1 MWIILGSISF
11 NFILLLLIIFLLN
24 SFFLIMIRIKIQS
37 FKIILSDI
45 LNQNNSNKKIVP
57 EFYEFK
63 NLITHKIN
71 DIKDEIDYS
80 KSVLELYESS
90 KNSLDDGI
98 MFLDFDMNIVN
109 FNNKLISLLDSSE
122 LSFSKDNKVTD
133 ITKNL
138 DIIEFCSE
146 SVSKNQNEK
155 IIELS
160 FPTRYY
166 NIKSKLIN
174 QYLLVVIKDITDFI
188 SLDKTRKE
196 FFANTSHEL
205 KTPITSMKLN
215 IEALQNSKMKRND
228 SDFEFF
234 LEKIKEDSNRLEKI
248 SKEIIDVHA
257 IESGELTIN
266 FEDIPISDLINEL
279 KEEFSSILDAKKIK
293 FEYSIQKK
301 FPRIKIDKSMFKTAL
316 ENLISNS
323 IRYSH
328 KDSKIELECI
338 YDDENFYFNL
348 RDFGIGISDKDLPH
362 IFERF
367 YRVDGL
373 RSERH
378 SGIGLSIV
386 KQIVD
391 VHNGNIT
398 AESSINEGLLI
409 KIKIPFI

>member
-11 NFILLLLIIFLLN
+11 NFILLLLVIFLLN

-45 LNQNNSNKKIVP
+45 LNQNNSNEKIVP
-57 EFYEFK
+57 EFYGFK
-63 NLITHKIN
+63 NLILHKIN
-71 DIKDEIDYS
+71 DIRDEIDYS

-98 MFLDFDMNIVN
+98 MFLDFDMNILN

-122 LSFSKDNKVTD
+122 LSFSKDNKLTD

-174 QYLLVVIKDITDFI
+174 QYLLVVIKDVTEFI

-257 IESGELTIN
+257 IESGELIIN

>member
-1 MWIILGSISF
+1 
-11 NFILLLLIIFLLN
+11 
-24 SFFLIMIRIKIQS
+24 MIRIKIQS

-45 LNQNNSNKKIVP
+45 LNKNSSNEKIVP
-57 EFYEFK
+57 EFYGFM
-63 NLITHKIN
+63 NLITRKIN

-80 KSVLELYESS
+80 KSVLELYEIS

-98 MFLDFDMNIVN
+98 MLLDFDMNILN

-122 LSFSKDNKVTD
+122 LYLSKNNKVTD

-138 DIIEFCSE
+138 DIIEFCTE
-146 SVSKNQNEK
+146 SVSKNHNEK

-160 FPTRYY
+160 FHTRYFS
-166 NIKSKLIN
+166 IKSELIN
-174 QYLLVVIKDITDFI
+174 QYLLVVIKDVTDFI

-215 IEALQNSKMKRND
+215 IEALQNSKIKGND
-228 SDFEFF
+228 SDYEFF

-248 SKEIIDVHA
+248 SKEIIDVHT
-257 IESGELTIN
+257 IESGELIVN
-266 FEDIPISDLINEL
+266 LEDIQISDLINEL
-279 KEEFSSILDAKKIK
+279 HEEFSTILDSKRIK

-301 FPRIKIDKSMFKTAL
+301 IPKIKIDKSMFKTAL
-316 ENLISNS
+316 ENLISNA

-328 KDSKIELECI
+328 KDSKIELKCI
-338 YDDENFYFNL
+338 YDDENIYFNL

-391 VHNGNIT
+391 VHNGNIA

-409 KIKIPFI
+409 KIKIPFR

>member
-1 MWIILGSISF
+1 MT
-11 NFILLLLIIFLLN
+11 
-24 SFFLIMIRIKIQS
+24 RIKIQS
-37 FKIILSDI
+37 FQIILSDI
-45 LNQNNSNKKIVP
+45 LNQNNSNEKIVP
-57 EFYEFK
+57 EFYGFK

-80 KSVLELYESS
+80 KSVLELYKSS

-98 MFLDFDMNIVN
+98 MFLDFDMNILN

-257 IESGELTIN
+257 IESGELIIN
-266 FEDIPISDLINEL
+266 FEDIPISDLIN
-279 KEEFSSILDAKKIK
+279 
-293 FEYSIQKK
+293 
-301 FPRIKIDKSMFKTAL
+301 
-316 ENLISNS
+316 
-323 IRYSH
+323 
-328 KDSKIELECI
+328 
-338 YDDENFYFNL
+338 
-348 RDFGIGISDKDLPH
+348 
-362 IFERF
+362 
-367 YRVDGL
+367 
-373 RSERH
+373 
-378 SGIGLSIV
+378 
-386 KQIVD
+386 
-391 VHNGNIT
+391 
-398 AESSINEGLLI
+398 
-409 KIKIPFI
+409 

>member
-57 EFYEFK
+57 EFYGFK

-257 IESGELTIN
+257 IESGELIIN

>member
-1 MWIILGSISF
+1 
-11 NFILLLLIIFLLN
+11 
-24 SFFLIMIRIKIQS
+24 MIRIKIQS

-45 LNQNNSNKKIVP
+45 LNKNSSNEKIVP
-57 EFYEFK
+57 EFYGFM
-63 NLITHKIN
+63 NLITRKIN

-80 KSVLELYESS
+80 KSVLELYEIS

-98 MFLDFDMNIVN
+98 MLLDFDMNILN

-122 LSFSKDNKVTD
+122 LYLSKNNKVTD

-138 DIIEFCSE
+138 DIIEFCTE
-146 SVSKNQNEK
+146 SVSKNHNEK

-160 FPTRYY
+160 FPTRYFS
-166 NIKSKLIN
+166 IKSELIN
-174 QYLLVVIKDITDFI
+174 QYLLVVIKDVTDFI

-215 IEALQNSKMKRND
+215 IEALQNSKIKGND
-228 SDFEFF
+228 SDYEFF
-234 LEKIKEDSNRLEKI
+234 LEKLKEDSNRLEKI
-248 SKEIIDVHA
+248 SKDIIDVHA
-257 IESGELTIN
+257 IESGELIVN
-266 FEDIPISDLINEL
+266 LEDIQISDLINEL
-279 KEEFSSILDAKKIK
+279 HEEFSTILDSKRIK

-301 FPRIKIDKSMFKTAL
+301 IPKIKIDKSMFKTAL
-316 ENLISNS
+316 ENLISNA

-328 KDSKIELECI
+328 KDSKIELKCI
-338 YDDENFYFNL
+338 YDDENIYFNL

-391 VHNGNIT
+391 VHNGNIA

-409 KIKIPFI
+409 KIKIPFR

>member
-1 MWIILGSISF
+1 
-11 NFILLLLIIFLLN
+11 
-24 SFFLIMIRIKIQS
+24 MIRIKIQS

-45 LNQNNSNKKIVP
+45 LNKNSSNEKIVP
-57 EFYEFK
+57 EFYGFM
-63 NLITHKIN
+63 NLITRKIN

-80 KSVLELYESS
+80 KSVLELYEIS

-98 MFLDFDMNIVN
+98 MLLDFDMNILN
-109 FNNKLISLLDSSE
+109 FNNKLISFLDSSE
-122 LSFSKDNKVTD
+122 LYLSKNNKVTD

-138 DIIEFCSE
+138 DIIEFCTE
-146 SVSKNQNEK
+146 SVSKNHNEK

-160 FPTRYY
+160 FPTRYFS
-166 NIKSKLIN
+166 IKSELIN
-174 QYLLVVIKDITDFI
+174 QYLLVVIKDVTDFI

-215 IEALQNSKMKRND
+215 IEALHNSKIKGND
-228 SDFEFF
+228 SDYEFF

-248 SKEIIDVHA
+248 SKDIIDVHA
-257 IESGELTIN
+257 IESGELIVN
-266 FEDIPISDLINEL
+266 LEDIQISDLINEL
-279 KEEFSSILDAKKIK
+279 HEEFSTILDSKRIK

-301 FPRIKIDKSMFKTAL
+301 IPKIKIDKSMFKTAL
-316 ENLISNS
+316 ENLISNA

-328 KDSKIELECI
+328 KDSKIELKCI
-338 YDDENFYFNL
+338 YDDENIYFNL

-391 VHNGNIT
+391 VHNGNIA

-409 KIKIPFI
+409 KIKIPFR

>member
-1 MWIILGSISF
+1 MWIIRGSISF
-11 NFILLLLIIFLLN
+11 NFILLLLVIFLLN

-45 LNQNNSNKKIVP
+45 LNQNNSNEKIVP
-57 EFYEFK
+57 EFYGFK
-63 NLITHKIN
+63 NLILHKIN
-71 DIKDEIDYS
+71 DIRDEIDYS

-122 LSFSKDNKVTD
+122 LSFSKDNKLTD

-174 QYLLVVIKDITDFI
+174 QYLLVVIKDVTDFI

-257 IESGELTIN
+257 IESGELIIN

-348 RDFGIGISDKDLPH
+348 KDFGIGISDKDLPH

>member
-1 MWIILGSISF
+1 
-11 NFILLLLIIFLLN
+11 
-24 SFFLIMIRIKIQS
+24 MIRIKIQS

-45 LNQNNSNKKIVP
+45 LNKNSSNEKIVP
-57 EFYEFK
+57 EFYGFM
-63 NLITHKIN
+63 NLITRKIN

-80 KSVLELYESS
+80 KSVLELYEIS

-98 MFLDFDMNIVN
+98 MLLDFDMNILN

-122 LSFSKDNKVTD
+122 LYLSKNNKVTD

-138 DIIEFCSE
+138 DIIEFCTE
-146 SVSKNQNEK
+146 SVSKNHNEK

-160 FPTRYY
+160 FPTRYFS
-166 NIKSKLIN
+166 IKSELIN
-174 QYLLVVIKDITDFI
+174 QYLLVVIKDVTDFI

-215 IEALQNSKMKRND
+215 IEALHNSKIKGND
-228 SDFEFF
+228 SDYEFF

-248 SKEIIDVHA
+248 SKDIIDVHA
-257 IESGELTIN
+257 IESGELIVN
-266 FEDIPISDLINEL
+266 LEDIQISDLINEL
-279 KEEFSSILDAKKIK
+279 HEEFSTILDSKRIK

-301 FPRIKIDKSMFKTAL
+301 IPKIKIDKSMFKTAL
-316 ENLISNS
+316 ENLISNA

-328 KDSKIELECI
+328 KDSKIELKCI
-338 YDDENFYFNL
+338 YDDENIYFNL

-391 VHNGNIT
+391 VHNGNIA
-398 AESSINEGLLI
+398 AESSLNEGLLI
-409 KIKIPFI
+409 KIKIPLR

>member
-1 MWIILGSISF
+1 
-11 NFILLLLIIFLLN
+11 
-24 SFFLIMIRIKIQS
+24 MIRIKIQS

-45 LNQNNSNKKIVP
+45 LNKNSSNEKIVP
-57 EFYEFK
+57 EFYGFM
-63 NLITHKIN
+63 NLITRKIN

-80 KSVLELYESS
+80 KSVLELYEIS

-98 MFLDFDMNIVN
+98 MLLDFDMNILN
-109 FNNKLISLLDSSE
+109 FNNKLISFLDSSE
-122 LSFSKDNKVTD
+122 LYLSKNNKVTD

-138 DIIEFCSE
+138 DIIEFCTE
-146 SVSKNQNEK
+146 SVSKNHNEK

-160 FPTRYY
+160 FPTRYFS
-166 NIKSKLIN
+166 IKSELIN
-174 QYLLVVIKDITDFI
+174 QYLLVVIKDVTDFI

-215 IEALQNSKMKRND
+215 IEALQNSKIKGND
-228 SDFEFF
+228 SDYEFF

-248 SKEIIDVHA
+248 SKDIIDVHA
-257 IESGELTIN
+257 IESGELIVN
-266 FEDIPISDLINEL
+266 LEDIQISDLINEL
-279 KEEFSSILDAKKIK
+279 HEEFSTILDSKRIK

-301 FPRIKIDKSMFKTAL
+301 IPKIKIDKSMFKTAL
-316 ENLISNS
+316 ENLISNA

-328 KDSKIELECI
+328 KDSKIELKCI
-338 YDDENFYFNL
+338 YDDENIYFNL

-391 VHNGNIT
+391 VHNGNIA

-409 KIKIPFI
+409 KIKIPFR

>member
-1 MWIILGSISF
+1 
-11 NFILLLLIIFLLN
+11 
-24 SFFLIMIRIKIQS
+24 MIRIKIQS

-45 LNQNNSNKKIVP
+45 LNKNSSNEKVP
-57 EFYEFK
+57 EFYGFM
-63 NLITHKIN
+63 NLITRKIN

-80 KSVLELYESS
+80 KSVLELYEIS

-98 MFLDFDMNIVN
+98 MLLDFDMNILN

-122 LSFSKDNKVTD
+122 LYLSKNNKVTD

-138 DIIEFCSE
+138 DIIEFCTE
-146 SVSKNQNEK
+146 SVSKNHNEK

-160 FPTRYY
+160 FPTRYFS
-166 NIKSKLIN
+166 IKSELIN
-174 QYLLVVIKDITDFI
+174 QYLLVVIKDVTDFI

-215 IEALQNSKMKRND
+215 IEALQNSKIKGND
-228 SDFEFF
+228 SDYEFF

-248 SKEIIDVHA
+248 SKDIIDVHA
-257 IESGELTIN
+257 IESGELIVN
-266 FEDIPISDLINEL
+266 LEDIQISDLINEL
-279 KEEFSSILDAKKIK
+279 HEEFSTILDSKRIK

-301 FPRIKIDKSMFKTAL
+301 IPKIKIDKSMFKTAL
-316 ENLISNS
+316 ENLISNA

-328 KDSKIELECI
+328 KDSKIELKCI
-338 YDDENFYFNL
+338 YDDENIYFNL

-391 VHNGNIT
+391 VHNGNIA

-409 KIKIPFI
+409 KIKIPFR

>member
-1 MWIILGSISF
+1 MWIIRGSISF
-11 NFILLLLIIFLLN
+11 NFILLLLVIFLLN

-45 LNQNNSNKKIVP
+45 LNQNNSNEKIVP
-57 EFYEFK
+57 EFYGFK

-80 KSVLELYESS
+80 KSLLELYESS

-98 MFLDFDMNIVN
+98 MFLDFDMNILN

-122 LSFSKDNKVTD
+122 LSLSKDNKITD

-160 FPTRYY
+160 FPTRHY

-174 QYLLVVIKDITDFI
+174 QYLLVVIKDVTNII

-215 IEALQNSKMKRND
+215 IEALQNSKLKRND
-228 SDFEFF
+228 FDFEFF
-234 LEKIKEDSNRLEKI
+234 LEKIKQDSNRLEKI

-257 IESGELTIN
+257 IESGQLKVN
-266 FEDIPISDLINEL
+266 FEDIQISDLINEL
-279 KEEFSSILDAKKIK
+279 NEEFSSILDAKKIK

-301 FPRIKIDKSMFKTAL
+301 IPRIKIDKSMFKTAL
-316 ENLISNS
+316 ENLISNA
-323 IRYSH
+323 IRYSN
-328 KDSKIELECI
+328 KDSKIELICI

-348 RDFGIGISDKDLPH
+348 RDYGIGISDKDLPH

-386 KQIVD
+386 KQIID
-391 VHNGNIT
+391 VHNGDIA
-398 AESSINEGLLI
+398 AESSINEGLLV

>member
-1 MWIILGSISF
+1 
-11 NFILLLLIIFLLN
+11 
-24 SFFLIMIRIKIQS
+24 MIRIKIQS

-45 LNQNNSNKKIVP
+45 LNKNSSNEKIVP
-57 EFYEFK
+57 EFYGFM
-63 NLITHKIN
+63 NLITRKIN

-80 KSVLELYESS
+80 KSVLELYEIS

-98 MFLDFDMNIVN
+98 MLLDFDMNIVN

-122 LSFSKDNKVTD
+122 LYLSKNNKVTD

-138 DIIEFCSE
+138 DIIEFCTE
-146 SVSKNQNEK
+146 SVSKNHNEK

-160 FPTRYY
+160 FPTRYFS
-166 NIKSKLIN
+166 IKSELIN
-174 QYLLVVIKDITDFI
+174 QYLLVVIKDVTDFI

-215 IEALQNSKMKRND
+215 IEALQNSKIKGND
-228 SDFEFF
+228 SDYEFF

-248 SKEIIDVHA
+248 SKDIIDVHA
-257 IESGELTIN
+257 IESGELIVN
-266 FEDIPISDLINEL
+266 LEDIQISDLINEL
-279 KEEFSSILDAKKIK
+279 HEEFSTILDSKRIK

-301 FPRIKIDKSMFKTAL
+301 IPKIKIDKSMFKTAL
-316 ENLISNS
+316 ENLISNA

-328 KDSKIELECI
+328 KDSKIELKCI
-338 YDDENFYFNL
+338 YDDENIYFNL

-391 VHNGNIT
+391 VHNGNIA

-409 KIKIPFI
+409 KIKIPFR

>member
-1 MWIILGSISF
+1 
-11 NFILLLLIIFLLN
+11 
-24 SFFLIMIRIKIQS
+24 MIRIKIQS

-45 LNQNNSNKKIVP
+45 LNKNSSNEKIVP
-57 EFYEFK
+57 EFYGFM
-63 NLITHKIN
+63 NLITRKIN

-80 KSVLELYESS
+80 KSVLELYEIS

-98 MFLDFDMNIVN
+98 MLLDFDMNILN

-122 LSFSKDNKVTD
+122 LYLSKNNKVTD

-138 DIIEFCSE
+138 DIIEFCTE
-146 SVSKNQNEK
+146 SVSKNHNEK

-160 FPTRYY
+160 FPTRYFS
-166 NIKSKLIN
+166 IKSELIN
-174 QYLLVVIKDITDFI
+174 QYLLVVIKDVTDFI

-196 FFANTSHEL
+196 FFANTSHEF

-215 IEALQNSKMKRND
+215 IEALQNSKIKGND
-228 SDFEFF
+228 SDYEFF

-248 SKEIIDVHA
+248 SKDIIDVHA
-257 IESGELTIN
+257 IESGELIVN
-266 FEDIPISDLINEL
+266 LEDIQISDLINEL
-279 KEEFSSILDAKKIK
+279 HEEFSTILDSKRIK

-301 FPRIKIDKSMFKTAL
+301 IPKIKIDKSMFKTAL
-316 ENLISNS
+316 ENLISNA

-328 KDSKIELECI
+328 KDSKIELKCI
-338 YDDENFYFNL
+338 YDDENIYFNL

-391 VHNGNIT
+391 VHNGNIA

-409 KIKIPFI
+409 KIKIPFR

>member
-1 MWIILGSISF
+1 
-11 NFILLLLIIFLLN
+11 
-24 SFFLIMIRIKIQS
+24 MIRIKIQS
-37 FKIILSDI
+37 CKIILSDI
-45 LNQNNSNKKIVP
+45 LNKNSSNEKIVP
-57 EFYEFK
+57 EFYGFM
-63 NLITHKIN
+63 NLITRKIN

-80 KSVLELYESS
+80 KSVLELYEIS

-98 MFLDFDMNIVN
+98 MLLDFDMNILN

-122 LSFSKDNKVTD
+122 LYLSKNNKVTD

-138 DIIEFCSE
+138 DIIGFCTE
-146 SVSKNQNEK
+146 SVSKNHNEK

-160 FPTRYY
+160 FPTRYFS
-166 NIKSKLIN
+166 IKSELIN
-174 QYLLVVIKDITDFI
+174 QYLLVVIKDVTDFI

-215 IEALQNSKMKRND
+215 IEALQNSKIKGND
-228 SDFEFF
+228 SDYEFF

-248 SKEIIDVHA
+248 SKDIIDVHA
-257 IESGELTIN
+257 IESGELIVN
-266 FEDIPISDLINEL
+266 LEDIQISDLINEL
-279 KEEFSSILDAKKIK
+279 HEEFSTILDSKRIK

-301 FPRIKIDKSMFKTAL
+301 IPKIKIDKSMFKTAL
-316 ENLISNS
+316 ENLISNA

-328 KDSKIELECI
+328 KDSKIELKCI
-338 YDDENFYFNL
+338 YDDENIYFNL

-391 VHNGNIT
+391 VHNGNIA

-409 KIKIPFI
+409 KIKIPFR

>member
-1 MWIILGSISF
+1 
-11 NFILLLLIIFLLN
+11 
-24 SFFLIMIRIKIQS
+24 MIRIKIQS

-45 LNQNNSNKKIVP
+45 LNKNSSNEKIVP
-57 EFYEFK
+57 EFYGFM
-63 NLITHKIN
+63 NLITRKIN

-80 KSVLELYESS
+80 KSVLELYEIS

-98 MFLDFDMNIVN
+98 MLLDFDMNILN

-122 LSFSKDNKVTD
+122 LYLSKNNKVTD

-138 DIIEFCSE
+138 DIIEFCTE
-146 SVSKNQNEK
+146 SVSKNHNEK

-160 FPTRYY
+160 FPTRYFS
-166 NIKSKLIN
+166 IKSELIN
-174 QYLLVVIKDITDFI
+174 QYLLVVIKDVTDFI

-215 IEALQNSKMKRND
+215 IEALHNSKIKGND
-228 SDFEFF
+228 SDYEFF

-248 SKEIIDVHA
+248 SKDIIDVHA
-257 IESGELTIN
+257 IESGELIVN
-266 FEDIPISDLINEL
+266 LEDIQISDLINEL
-279 KEEFSSILDAKKIK
+279 HEEFSTILDSKRIK

-301 FPRIKIDKSMFKTAL
+301 IPKIKIDKSMFKTAL
-316 ENLISNS
+316 ENLISNA

-328 KDSKIELECI
+328 KDSKIELKCI
-338 YDDENFYFNL
+338 YDDENIYFNL

-391 VHNGNIT
+391 VHNGNIA

-409 KIKIPFI
+409 KIKIPFR

>member
-1 MWIILGSISF
+1 
-11 NFILLLLIIFLLN
+11 
-24 SFFLIMIRIKIQS
+24 MIRIKIQS

-45 LNQNNSNKKIVP
+45 LNKNSSNEKIVP
-57 EFYEFK
+57 EFYGFM
-63 NLITHKIN
+63 NLITRKIN

-80 KSVLELYESS
+80 KSVLELYEIS

-98 MFLDFDMNIVN
+98 MLLDFDMNILN

-122 LSFSKDNKVTD
+122 LSLSKNNKVTD

-138 DIIEFCSE
+138 DIIEFCTE
-146 SVSKNQNEK
+146 SVSKNHNEK

-160 FPTRYY
+160 FPTRYFS
-166 NIKSKLIN
+166 IKSELIN
-174 QYLLVVIKDITDFI
+174 QYLLVVIKDVTDFI

-215 IEALQNSKMKRND
+215 IEALQNSKIKGND
-228 SDFEFF
+228 SDYEFF

-248 SKEIIDVHA
+248 SKDIIDVHA
-257 IESGELTIN
+257 IESGELIVN
-266 FEDIPISDLINEL
+266 LEDIQISDLINEL
-279 KEEFSSILDAKKIK
+279 HEEFSTILDSKRIK

-301 FPRIKIDKSMFKTAL
+301 IPKIKIDKSMFKTAL
-316 ENLISNS
+316 ENLISNA

-328 KDSKIELECI
+328 KDSKIELKCI
-338 YDDENFYFNL
+338 YDDENIYFNL

-391 VHNGNIT
+391 VHNGNIA

-409 KIKIPFI
+409 KIKIPFR

>member
-1 MWIILGSISF
+1 
-11 NFILLLLIIFLLN
+11 
-24 SFFLIMIRIKIQS
+24 MIRIKIQS

-45 LNQNNSNKKIVP
+45 LNKNSSNEKIVP
-57 EFYEFK
+57 EFYGFM
-63 NLITHKIN
+63 NLITRKIN

-80 KSVLELYESS
+80 KSVLELYEIS

-98 MFLDFDMNIVN
+98 MLLDFDMNILN

-122 LSFSKDNKVTD
+122 LYLSKNNKVTD

-138 DIIEFCSE
+138 DIIEFCTE
-146 SVSKNQNEK
+146 SVSKNHNEK

-160 FPTRYY
+160 FPTRYFS
-166 NIKSKLIN
+166 IKSELIN
-174 QYLLVVIKDITDFI
+174 QYLLVVIKDVTDFI

-215 IEALQNSKMKRND
+215 IEALQNSKIKGND
-228 SDFEFF
+228 SDYEFF

-248 SKEIIDVHA
+248 SKDIIDVHA
-257 IESGELTIN
+257 IESGELIVN
-266 FEDIPISDLINEL
+266 LEDIQISDLINEL
-279 KEEFSSILDAKKIK
+279 HEEFSTILDSKKIK

-301 FPRIKIDKSMFKTAL
+301 IPKIKIDKSMFKTAL
-316 ENLISNS
+316 ENLISNA

-328 KDSKIELECI
+328 KDSKIELKCI
-338 YDDENFYFNL
+338 YDDENIYFNL

-391 VHNGNIT
+391 VHNGNIA

-409 KIKIPFI
+409 KIKIPFR

>member
-1 MWIILGSISF
+1 
-11 NFILLLLIIFLLN
+11 
-24 SFFLIMIRIKIQS
+24 MIRIKIQS

-45 LNQNNSNKKIVP
+45 LNKNSSNEKIVP
-57 EFYEFK
+57 EFYGFM
-63 NLITHKIN
+63 NLITRKIN

-80 KSVLELYESS
+80 KSVLELYEIS

-98 MFLDFDMNIVN
+98 MLLDFDMNILN

-122 LSFSKDNKVTD
+122 LYLSKNNKVTD

-138 DIIEFCSE
+138 DIIEFCTE
-146 SVSKNQNEK
+146 SVSKNHNEK

-160 FPTRYY
+160 FPTRYFS
-166 NIKSKLIN
+166 IKSELIN
-174 QYLLVVIKDITDFI
+174 QYLLVVIKDVTDFI

-215 IEALQNSKMKRND
+215 IEALQNSKIKGND
-228 SDFEFF
+228 SDYEFF

-248 SKEIIDVHA
+248 SKDIIDVHA
-257 IESGELTIN
+257 IESGELIVN
-266 FEDIPISDLINEL
+266 LEDIQISDLINEL
-279 KEEFSSILDAKKIK
+279 HEEFSTILDSKRIK

-301 FPRIKIDKSMFKTAL
+301 IPKIKIDKSMFKTAL
-316 ENLISNS
+316 ENLISNA

-328 KDSKIELECI
+328 KDSKIELKCI
-338 YDDENFYFNL
+338 YDDENIYFNL

-391 VHNGNIT
+391 VHNGNIA

-409 KIKIPFI
+409 KIKIPFR

>member
-1 MWIILGSISF
+1 
-11 NFILLLLIIFLLN
+11 
-24 SFFLIMIRIKIQS
+24 MIRIKIQS

-45 LNQNNSNKKIVP
+45 LNKNSSNEKIVP
-57 EFYEFK
+57 EFYGFM
-63 NLITHKIN
+63 NLITRKIN

-80 KSVLELYESS
+80 KSVLELYEIS

-98 MFLDFDMNIVN
+98 MLLDFDMNILN

-122 LSFSKDNKVTD
+122 LYLSKNNKVTD

-138 DIIEFCSE
+138 DIIEFCTE
-146 SVSKNQNEK
+146 SVSKNHNEK

-160 FPTRYY
+160 FPTRYFS
-166 NIKSKLIN
+166 IKSELIN
-174 QYLLVVIKDITDFI
+174 QYLLVVIKDVTDFI

-215 IEALQNSKMKRND
+215 IEALQNSKIKGND
-228 SDFEFF
+228 SDYEFF

-248 SKEIIDVHA
+248 SKDIIDVHA
-257 IESGELTIN
+257 IESGELIVN
-266 FEDIPISDLINEL
+266 LEDIQISDLINEL
-279 KEEFSSILDAKKIK
+279 HEEFSTILDSKRIK

-301 FPRIKIDKSMFKTAL
+301 IPKIKIDKSMFKTAL
-316 ENLISNS
+316 ENLISNA
-323 IRYSH
+323 IRYSQ
-328 KDSKIELECI
+328 KDSKIELKCI
-338 YDDENFYFNL
+338 YDDENIYFNL

-391 VHNGNIT
+391 VHNGNIA

-409 KIKIPFI
+409 KIKIPFR